1 MLLLSRR
8 SKSHRCCSTLRHN
21 ATNCNIHWRTCPSVA
36 ILGIDVATRCNIHSH
51 ACLRIAALRTNIAT
65 HCNILQHTATYTH
78 APALSPQH
86 FSQLLSADCVGVL
99 VTLWKIGWLHTHRHR
114 HRHRH
119 RHTHT
124 QIPTHPGTSQTISRQ
139 GSIYCTRCVLE
150 SVDYIHAQTQAH
162 TQTRAHT
169 HSNDQSSKINLV
181 YSLRFGKSVGCT
193 HTHTKTNNK
202 KHSNNQPS
210 IINPV
215 YSLRFGKSVHSI
227 QVCIH
232 KHSCTWVYVYIN
244 THMYVCVSTCVHTQT
259 YVCVYKYTHTRNYC
273 KYHQQYYLQIYEFSL
288 LNSFEKSFVCKT
300 FQTHSVPCVCVR
312 VRIYIWIH
320 VYIYIYIFIIYIYIY
335 IYAYMHI

>member
-124 QIPTHPGTSQTISRQ
+124 QIPTHPGTHLKQSVVKDPFIVLAAFWSRLTTYTRKRKHTRKHAHTHIPMT
-139 GSIYCTRCVLE
+139 SPPKLIWSTRCVLE
-150 SVDYIHAQTQAH
+150 SRLA
-162 TQTRAHT
+162 AHT
-169 HSNDQSSKINLV
+169 HTQKQ
-181 YSLRFGKSVGCT
+181 T
-193 HTHTKTNNK
+193 TKNILIT
-202 KHSNNQPS
+202 SPQ
-210 IINPV
+210 
-215 YSLRFGKSVHSI
+215 
-227 QVCIH
+227 
-232 KHSCTWVYVYIN
+232 
-244 THMYVCVSTCVHTQT
+244 
-259 YVCVYKYTHTRNYC
+259 
-273 KYHQQYYLQIYEFSL
+273 
-288 LNSFEKSFVCKT
+288 
-300 FQTHSVPCVCVR
+300 
-312 VRIYIWIH
+312 
-320 VYIYIYIFIIYIYIY
+320 
-335 IYAYMHI
+335 